1 MKRVFILCCVF
12 ILTFLSIRAQ
22 KNWQEL
28 FEQKYTTL
36 CKSDE
41 TIRESYFKTS
51 QSGDAYDFMELSAI
65 LDPLVCMYKSTGKDS
80 YRNDLI
86 TIINNVIATAQVS
99 KSIPGNKYA
108 YKDDYLSWISKNRLE
123 GYNNEHV
130 LYEGYI
136 FRFITLFLYHL
147 HQEGWDRLSSANQDW
162 YQQTVSFIEE
172 NVWEKW
178 ISRSRRSNNVN
189 SPYTIFL
196 RTRTHMGSH
205 NAFIAFFL
213 KEITSSPTIKSECTE
228 MYNMYDLLL
237 RRNLKPNPDM
247 PDAYVW
253 NSTWDDVSGT
263 QAQQGGTTA
272 VQDVAH
278 GNHVLVYIT
287 TSRKFGNTNW
297 TDADIEKLSNT
308 VRLVIFDP
316 VIFSFRNLVDGTNSD
331 AIGEGRG
338 NAQAEGWIKLSW
350 FDNEAWDFYVD
361 FSFRGDK
368 AILVGMDLRYYSNML
383 YASVLRQ

>member
-1 MKRVFILCCVF
+1 MA
-12 ILTFLSIRAQ
+12 LS
-22 KNWQEL
+22 
-28 FEQKYTTL
+28 
-36 CKSDE
+36 KSGN
-41 TIRESYFKTS
+41 S
-51 QSGDAYDFMELSAI
+51 YDFMELSGI
-65 LDPLVCMYKSTGKDS
+65 LDPLVCMYESTKIDI

-86 TIINNVIATAQVS
+86 KIIDNVISTAQVS
-99 KSIPGNKYA
+99 RDIPGNKYS
-108 YKDDYLSWISKNRLE
+108 YKDGYLSWTSKYRLE
-123 GYNNEHV
+123 GYNDEHV

-316 VIFSFRNLVDGTNSD
+316 VTFSFRNLVDGTNSN
-331 AIGEGRG
+331 AIREGRG

>member
-1 MKRVFILCCVF
+1 MRRVFILCCLF
-12 ILTFLSIRAQ
+12 IFTFLSIRAQ
-22 KNWQEL
+22 RNWQEL

-36 CKSDE
+36 CKGDE
-41 TIRESYFKTS
+41 TVRESYFKTS

-316 VIFSFRNLVDGTNSD
+316 VKFSFKNLVDGTSSTGIED
-331 AIGEGRG
+331 RRG